1 MSEIPRGKDLTN
13 NTKNDFEYLEM
24 LDEYFKNSVGTT
36 VEKIQ
41 NFTKYVPRQDLT
53 NFIAKY
59 EIFKKI
65 LDVPGDIIECGVF
78 FGGGLMTSA
87 HLSSIFEP
95 INFERKIIGFD
106 TFSGLTELSDKDSDE
121 SPLAKKGAYSIDSF
135 DDLQKCFKIYDSN
148 RFLNHF
154 QKIEVIKG
162 NAVDTIPKFLMKNP
176 QTIISHLS
184 LDFLLYEPSKV
195 ALENFVPL
203 MPKNSIISFNTLT
216 DKKWPGTMHA
226 VKETLKIKNR
236 DFKRFSFNPYIQY
249 IVL

>member
-13 NTKNDFEYLEM
+13 NTKNDFKYLEM

-78 FGGGLMTSA
+78 YGGGLMTSA

-95 INFERKIIGFD
+95 INFERKIYHRLHKYYDLSSFRD
-106 TFSGLTELSDKDSDE
+106 AASFLKYFS
-121 SPLAKKGAYSIDSF
+121 
-135 DDLQKCFKIYDSN
+135 
-148 RFLNHF
+148 
-154 QKIEVIKG
+154 
-162 NAVDTIPKFLMKNP
+162 
-176 QTIISHLS
+176 
-184 LDFLLYEPSKV
+184 
-195 ALENFVPL
+195 
-203 MPKNSIISFNTLT
+203 
-216 DKKWPGTMHA
+216 
-226 VKETLKIKNR
+226 
-236 DFKRFSFNPYIQY
+236 
-249 IVL
+249 